1 MRKGTTM
8 EENRQRAVL
17 APPEAGWSELH
28 IGDWSDR
35 VSYLDDV
42 PMILLKAFRDYYDR
56 NVHTTPAVTFDA
68 EGWEFTVVFNPG
80 TVHIIE
86 MKDEAELTTI
96 EVNMAALATQL
107 ANDILEN
114 LDGWTNW
121 MEYSNSTPYDL
132 ALRKETLKNF
142 CNGLIEKAQKIRR

>member
-1 MRKGTTM
+1 M
-8 EENRQRAVL
+8 EENKQGAVL
-17 APPEAGWSELH
+17 APPEAGWSELY

-42 PMILLKAFRDYYDR
+42 PMMLLKAFRDYYDR

-68 EGWEFTVVFNPG
+68 EGWEFTVVLNPG

-114 LDGWTNW
+114 IDGWTNW
-121 MEYSNSTPYDL
+121 MEYSNYTPYDL
-132 ALRKETLKNF
+132 ALRKETLMNL
-142 CNGLIEKAQKIRR
+142 CNGLIEKAQKSRR